1 MDCSSMSSFLLECLI
16 ISWQKTFKRSCIF
29 CWYSY
34 AHAHRKSCFWCR
46 SLTGAFCEACLLR
59 HQHLAI
65 FSCDLSFACLCFR
78 GHMQQWCCSFTWLLL
93 HCLAFVVRNCGVTYH
108 WAGAFYYF
116 LFCFTI
122 YLASKQAWHYRAV
135 LKCLNILHDWAA
147 LTPVL
152 PCNIYPCFHLL
163 ESFRVLYGLSLWMQ
177 IVLER
182 MQLNVPV

>member
-116 LFCFTI
+116 LFCFTTWQANKHGTI
-122 YLASKQAWHYRAV
+122 ELFWSVSTFYMTGQLLHLFYCATFILAFT
-135 LKCLNILHDWAA
+135 C
-147 LTPVL
+147 
-152 PCNIYPCFHLL
+152 
-163 ESFRVLYGLSLWMQ
+163 
-177 IVLER
+177 
-182 MQLNVPV
+182 